1 MPSQWVLT
9 KQGEVAAGGNQ
20 FSMGCVRGSSGNGID
35 MGDWDIGN
43 VNWEDNVN
51 RYQEMVFDATRPKFG
66 MCSQPSNEVPNP
78 EARKFYSLLEA
89 AKEPLWERY
98 VHSELFLAVR
108 MLSIKLE
115 GN

>member
-1 MPSQWVLT
+1 
-9 KQGEVAAGGNQ
+9 
-20 FSMGCVRGSSGNGID
+20 

-51 RYQEMVFDATRPKFG
+51 RYQEMDFDAVGPEFE

-78 EARKFYSLLEA
+78 EAQRFYSLLEVA
-89 AKEPLWERY
+89 NEPLWEESIY
-98 VHSELFLAVR
+98 SELSLVVR
-108 MLSIKLE
+108 ILSIKLE